1 MIPCRVNSDYPFR
14 FFAVTFTA
22 AIAFIF
28 LYMVSSVYC
37 IAWMLHPTVGKL
49 ERLLA
54 GLIYLH
60 SSYQI
65 YVTLRIRALSNNL
78 TVTFKSH
85 NIR

>member
-1 MIPCRVNSDYPFR
+1 MYLSR

-37 IAWMLHPTVGKL
+37 LAWMLHPTVGKL

-54 GLIYLH
+54 GLI
-60 SSYQI
+60 QC
-65 YVTLRIRALSNNL
+65 LSD
-78 TVTFKSH
+78 VK
-85 NIR
+85 